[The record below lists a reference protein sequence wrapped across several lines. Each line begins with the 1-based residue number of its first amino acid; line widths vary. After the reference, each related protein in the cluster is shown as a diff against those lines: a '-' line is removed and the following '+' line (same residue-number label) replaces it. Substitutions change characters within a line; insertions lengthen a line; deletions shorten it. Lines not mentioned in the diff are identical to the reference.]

1 MAQASCEEAKLLY
14 QETALTAFREVADA
28 LAAMGIDKMDPAT
41 MAIMGAQLKS
51 MLSGDAAEPFNVE
64 LATDVARK
72 SVAAE
77 GDAVVGDAA
86 RRQIE
91 QAVAAASQPMRV
103 GLEYVV
109 TYRGKPIAA
118 GSKSVTITLTYRS
131 SEGTLRG
138 EQVDEQVQQVLAS
151 LQRELTAEIRK

>member
-1 MAQASCEEAKLLY
+1 VSDHPHQGPANPDEPDEPDFAALLASLLG
-14 QETALTAFREVADA
+14 AADNPEVADA

-77 GDAVVGDAA
+77 GDAVRRCRSDGWRTPAA
-86 RRQIE
+86 PC
-91 QAVAAASQPMRV
+91 ASCADGPHHR
-103 GLEYVV
+103 
-109 TYRGKPIAA
+109 
-118 GSKSVTITLTYRS
+118 
-131 SEGTLRG
+131 
-138 EQVDEQVQQVLAS
+138 
-151 LQRELTAEIRK
+151 